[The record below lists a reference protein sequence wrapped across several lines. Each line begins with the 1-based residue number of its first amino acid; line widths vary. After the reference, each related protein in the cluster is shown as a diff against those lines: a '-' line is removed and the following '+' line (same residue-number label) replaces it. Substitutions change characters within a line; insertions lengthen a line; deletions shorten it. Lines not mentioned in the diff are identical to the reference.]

1 MKFRHKQSNR
11 RRLLRRRRRDKER
24 RNERLRAIG
33 ARTIYVDA
41 PGEPTPQTPRRL
53 ADMTKDEIFAAW
65 MKEPIRGP
73 NERALRVAFIGR
85 GHPK

>member
-1 MKFRHKQSNR
+1 MAKARQKLSHR
-11 RRLLRRRRRDKER
+11 RTQLRRRRRDKER
-24 RNERLRAIG
+24 RNERMRAIG
-33 ARTIYVDA
+33 ARTIYVD
-41 PGEPTPQTPRRL
+41 PVWQRPLRL

-65 MKEPIRGP
+65 MKEPVGGP

>member
-1 MKFRHKQSNR
+1 MKARQKQSHR
-11 RRLLRRRRRDKER
+11 RSLLRRKRREKER

-41 PGEPTPQTPRRL
+41 PDEPEPQRPKRL

-73 NERALRVAFIGR
+73 NERALRVAFIGKR
-85 GHPK
+85 HPK